1 MYRFDCLQLYG
12 WYRHR
17 IGWLEMKNTPTQDK
31 PIRRFRVK
39 VVTVPPKFMIALG
52 LAKVETHWRVIEGKT
67 LAEAKRNAKIQ

>member
-1 MYRFDCLQLYG
+1 
-12 WYRHR
+12 
-17 IGWLEMKNTPTQDK
+17 MKNTPTQDK

-39 VVTVPPKFMIALG
+39 VVTVPPNFMIALG